1 MMSNVINI
9 KSVKKKDEELTPEVA
24 QGIVETFIAEVAD
37 NIDIISEALDSIE
50 THQMSGAVA
59 MHLLIEEACKRLEGC
74 TREQIEQ
81 GADYYRRGL
90 EVTQTH

>member
-1 MMSNVINI
+1 MSNVIDI
-9 KSVKKKDEELTPEVA
+9 KSVKKKDEELTPKDAKAIVDKFVTEV
-24 QGIVETFIAEVAD
+24 GD
-37 NIDIISEALDSIE
+37 NINIISEALDSIE

-90 EVTQTH
+90 GVTQTH

>member
-1 MMSNVINI
+1 MSNVIDI
-9 KSVKKKDEELTPEVA
+9 KSVKKKDEELTPKDAKAIVDKFVIEV
-24 QGIVETFIAEVAD
+24 GD
-37 NIDIISEALDSIE
+37 NINIISEALDSIE